1 MWQGREGR
9 AKATQGRRGG
19 SCLGPGASGGGA
31 GSGETGEMGASFGAN
46 GKVGGSEGGE
56 GGPEEARREGA
67 RMATGS
73 RGSPR
78 SLLGAKSLGSPG
90 QVPSL
95 AFAIWLAGSGTTP
108 GEKAFSVS
116 IQRTWKCQL
125 LIVLGEFLRLLS
137 NGGVNLGTSIRGTW
151 RGAGAN
157 RLSQSYKQRPL
168 TKHCTLYCVGICCHK
183 QRFETNWL
191 AVVEAQAT
199 EITKSYNRT
208 LDTIWNI
215 HKLLRS
221 VNVFICM
228 YVHISPKNIAPVD

>member
-1 MWQGREGR
+1 MGRVSVWGGMEGR

-46 GKVGGSEGGE
+46 GQVGGSEGGE

-90 QVPSL
+90 RVPSL
-95 AFAIWLAGSGTTP
+95 AFAIWPAGSGTTP

-116 IQRTWKCQL
+116 IQRTWQMSTFNSS
-125 LIVLGEFLRLLS
+125 G
-137 NGGVNLGTSIRGTW
+137 
-151 RGAGAN
+151 
-157 RLSQSYKQRPL
+157 
-168 TKHCTLYCVGICCHK
+168 
-183 QRFETNWL
+183 
-191 AVVEAQAT
+191 
-199 EITKSYNRT
+199 
-208 LDTIWNI
+208 
-215 HKLLRS
+215 
-221 VNVFICM
+221 
-228 YVHISPKNIAPVD
+228 